1 MSLTMPPESIGKVH
15 KALAY
20 YIMMNIED
28 DIVKTFDNIE
38 KIYYSLLKKETEE
51 RWEDYTNTCN
61 RRQYAAQKR
70 EQEKKGA
77 QLCTIVP
84 NTIQNN
90 TIQNNTEESNINIL
104 SSSRITRDA
113 RRDDEK
119 NIISDIL
126 SVPFETRKNDFY
138 KSIVNDERLKN
149 RYDRQTLD
157 GFCAYYTQ
165 PVEENGLMLWEDL
178 KYNPQPGK
186 RGTFSAS
193 HRLIWWVNNN
203 RHKQ

>member
-1 MSLTMPPESIGKVH
+1 
-15 KALAY
+15 
-20 YIMMNIED
+20 MNNED
-28 DIVKTFDNIE
+28 NIVETFNDIE

-61 RRQYAAQKR
+61 RRQCAAKKR

-90 TIQNNTEESNINIL
+90 TIQNNTIQEESNTNVL
-104 SSSRITRDA
+104 SSSRLDISRDA
-113 RRDDEK
+113 RRDDGK

-138 KSIVNDERLKN
+138 KSIVNDEKLKS

-157 GFCAYYTQ
+157 GFCAFYTQ

-193 HRLIWWVNNN
+193 HRLIWWVNQ
-203 RHKQ
+203 RKH